1 METEIRIFIINKK
14 TTMNKTELTN
24 NVAATSGLSQKDAAL
39 VVNAVLHVITT
50 TMQQGDEV
58 VIPGFGSF
66 KVKDRP
72 ARTGRNPRTG
82 ESIKIAAKKVVKF
95 TPGTGLE
102 IVGKPARK
110 AKKK

>member
-1 METEIRIFIINKK
+1 MNKK
-14 TTMNKTELTN
+14 EFTQS
-24 NVAATSGLSQKDAAL
+24 VAAASGLSMKESAL
-39 VVNAVLHVITT
+39 AVNAVLDVIAS
-50 TMQQGDEV
+50 TMQQGGR
-58 VIPGFGSF
+58 ISMPGFGSF
-66 KVKDRP
+66 ALKERP